1 MSSPPPMRV
10 MLVDDHALVRS
21 AVRQALTAP
30 DITVVGE
37 ASTADEAL
45 LLAPQLHPDLLL
57 LDINLPGSD
66 GLRLLRELGPR
77 LPETRIVML
86 TVSASKRDLLEAMRN
101 GAAGYLTKDLG
112 PEALQRAVRGIR
124 AGDLPMSRAMAAEVV
139 RSLAGDRRRPGPG
152 TAAAADPFAE
162 LSDREQEVLRH
173 LGDGLT
179 DREIATRLGISP
191 RTVETHVGSILHK
204 LGVRNRAQ
212 AARRYLETNGS
223 GDAA

>member
-1 MSSPPPMRV
+1 MSSAPPMRV

-37 ASTADEAL
+37 AATADEAL
-45 LLAPQLHPDLLL
+45 LLAPQLRPDLLL

-77 LPETRIVML
+77 LPDTRIVML
-86 TVSASKRDLLEAMRN
+86 TVSASKRDLIEAMRN

-139 RSLAGDRRRPGPG
+139 KSLAGERRRTGPG
-152 TAAAADPFAE
+152 KTAADPFAE
-162 LSDREQEVLRH
+162 LSDREQQVLHH
-173 LGDGLT
+173 LGEGLT
-179 DREIATRLGISP
+179 DREIADRLGISP

-204 LGVRNRAQ
+204 LGVKNRAQ
-212 AARRYLETNGS
+212 AARRYLEANEG
-223 GDAA
+223 GGVA

>member
-10 MLVDDHALVRS
+10 MLVDDHALVRA

-30 DITVVGE
+30 DIEVVGE
-37 ASTADEAL
+37 AATADEAL
-45 LLAPQLHPDLLL
+45 IVAPRLRPDLLL
-57 LDINLPGSD
+57 LDLNLPGSD

-124 AGDLPMSRAMAAEVV
+124 AGDLPMSRAMAADVV
-139 RSLAGDRRRPGPG
+139 RSLAGDRRRTGPG
-152 TAAAADPFAE
+152 KAATDPFAE
-162 LSDREQEVLRH
+162 LSDREQQVLRH

-179 DREIATRLGISP
+179 DREIANRLGISP

-212 AARRYLETNGS
+212 AARRYLESNGS

>member
-1 MSSPPPMRV
+1 MRV
-10 MLVDDHALVRS
+10 MLVDDHALVRA

-30 DITVVGE
+30 DIEVVGE
-37 ASTADEAL
+37 AATADEAL
-45 LLAPQLHPDLLL
+45 IVAPRLRPDLLL

-77 LPETRIVML
+77 LPDTRIVML

-139 RSLAGDRRRPGPG
+139 RSLAGDRRRTAPGKS
-152 TAAAADPFAE
+152 TADPFAE
-162 LSDREQEVLRH
+162 LSDREQQVLRH

-204 LGVRNRAQ
+204 LGVKNRAQ
-212 AARRYLETNGS
+212 AARRYLEANGS

>member
-1 MSSPPPMRV
+1 MSSPPPLRV
-10 MLVDDHALVRS
+10 MLVDDHALVRA

-45 LLAPQLHPDLLL
+45 LLAPQLQPDLLL
-57 LDINLPGSD
+57 LDINLPGTD
-66 GLRLLRELGPR
+66 GIRLLRELGPR
-77 LPETRIVML
+77 LPDMKIVML

-124 AGDLPMSRAMAAEVV
+124 TGDLPMSRAMAADVV
-139 RSLAGDRRRPGPG
+139 RSLAADRRRTGPG
-152 TAAAADPFAE
+152 KSVDHPLGD
-162 LSDREQEVLRH
+162 LSEREREVLRH

-179 DREIATRLGISP
+179 DREIADRLGISP
-191 RTVETHVGSILHK
+191 RTV
-204 LGVRNRAQ
+204 
-212 AARRYLETNGS
+212 
-223 GDAA
+223 